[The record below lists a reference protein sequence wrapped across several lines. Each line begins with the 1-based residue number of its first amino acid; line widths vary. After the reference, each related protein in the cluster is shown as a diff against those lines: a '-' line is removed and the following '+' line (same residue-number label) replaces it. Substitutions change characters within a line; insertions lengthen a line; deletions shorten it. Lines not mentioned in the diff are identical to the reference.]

1 MMDAMGVWPK
11 SIIFENLEDKIAK
24 TKILCQSFGNLRKAY
39 IQFVQQNYNPLL
51 KDLYKFS
58 PKFLPDELNEWLKNP
73 TESAESSKTTAETK
87 SNDPLQNKGIGPIKD
102 LKLGELNE
110 EMVATGKKIYE
121 VKCIACHNI
130 SEKLIGP
137 PQAGVLKRRSPEWV
151 MNLML
156 NPEEMLKKDPIAIE
170 LLKEYNNIPMT
181 NQQLTEEEARAILE
195 FFRTI

>member
-1 MMDAMGVWPK
+1 MK
-11 SIIFENLEDKIAK
+11 LKNRSIVRTTGIWAIMLSSMFVVIRCSQSSDNTQS
-24 TKILCQSFGNLRKAY
+24 TKKET
-39 IQFVQQNYNPLL
+39 V
-51 KDLYKFS
+51 
-58 PKFLPDELNEWLKNP
+58 NP